1 MSIYRRKID
10 DPDKFR
16 KTILDYLNNKIQ
28 NIKISENLEKGIFN
42 YTLEECERKNLIKKW
57 SNEFFGI
64 IYIQKVKAIIFNLN
78 NTDLFNKL
86 IKKEI
91 KAHELAF
98 LNHQSMRPDLW
109 NKLLEE
115 KRIKD
120 ENKFTPKIE
129 ASTDDFTCFKCKSK
143 KCTFYQLQTRS
154 ADEPMTTFV
163 SCLDCGNRWKF

>member
-1 MSIYRRKID
+1 MSIYKRKID

-16 KTILDYLNNKIQ
+16 KTILNYLNNKIQ

-57 SNEFFGI
+57 CNEFFGI
-64 IYIQKVKAIIFNLN
+64 IYIQKVKAINFNLN
-78 NTDLFNKL
+78 NKDLFNKL
-86 IKKEI
+86 INKEI

-98 LNHQSMRPDLW
+98 LNHQDMRPDLW
-109 NKLLEE
+109 YNLLEE

-163 SCLDCGNRWKF
+163 TCLECGNRWKF